1 MVEQELT
8 PKVGVIMGSDS
19 DLPIMEEALQ
29 VLDEFEIPYEVR
41 ILSAHRSPGETSAYA
56 RSGAER
62 GLKVLIAAAGW
73 AAHLAGVLAAETL
86 LPVIG
91 IPIASSPL
99 QGLDAL
105 LSTVQMPPGIP
116 VATMAIGKGGA
127 RNAAL
132 FAVQILALEEPAL
145 ERKLQCFKKKM
156 AEDIVENKSQ
166 RLEEYLDS
174 RRHKA
179 GDRSRSAG

>member
-1 MVEQELT
+1 MLEQELT
-8 PKVGVIMGSDS
+8 PKVGVVMGSDS
-19 DLPIMEEALQ
+19 DLPVVEEALQ
-29 VLDEFEIPYEVR
+29 VLDEFGVAYEVR

-56 RSGAER
+56 RGCAER

-73 AAHLAGVLAAETL
+73 AAHLAGVLAAETI

-91 IPIASSPL
+91 IPVNSSPL

-127 RNAAL
+127 RNGAF
-132 FAVQILALEEPAL
+132 FAVQILALQEPAL
-145 ERKLQCFKKKM
+145 RGKLELFRKTM
-156 AEDIVENKSQ
+156 ANDVVKNKSKK
-166 RLEEYLDS
+166 LEEYLQNRGS
-174 RRHKA
+174 ERA
-179 GDRSRSAG
+179 I

>member
-1 MVEQELT
+1 MNGQERT

-19 DLPIMEEALQ
+19 DLPVVEEALR

-56 RSGAER
+56 RQSAER

-73 AAHLAGVLAAETL
+73 AAHLAGVLAAETT

-91 IPIASSPL
+91 VPVNSSPL

-132 FAVQILALEEPAL
+132 FAIQVLALQEPAL
-145 ERKLQCFKKKM
+145 SGKLVRFKQKM
-156 AEDIVENKSQ
+156 TEDIITKKSK
-166 RLEEYLDS
+166 RLEEYLLS
-174 RRHKA
+174 REPREPE
-179 GDRSRSAG
+179 

>member
-19 DLPIMEEALQ
+19 DLPVMEEALQ

-132 FAVQILALEEPAL
+132 FAVQILALQEPAL
-145 ERKLQCFKKKM
+145 ERKLQRFKQKM

-166 RLEEYLDS
+166 RLKEYLNN

-179 GDRSRSAG
+179 GDRSGSAG

>member
-1 MVEQELT
+1 MAEQELS

-73 AAHLAGVLAAETL
+73 AAHLAGVLAAGHRHTGCFL
-86 LPVIG
+86 
-91 IPIASSPL
+91 SSARPRCTPL
-99 QGLDAL
+99 HGPDA
-105 LSTVQMPPGIP
+105 
-116 VATMAIGKGGA
+116 
-127 RNAAL
+127 
-132 FAVQILALEEPAL
+132 
-145 ERKLQCFKKKM
+145 
-156 AEDIVENKSQ
+156 
-166 RLEEYLDS
+166 
-174 RRHKA
+174 A
-179 GDRSRSAG
+179 GNPRCHHGHR

>member
-1 MVEQELT
+1 MLDQAIT

-19 DLPIMEEALQ
+19 DLPVMEETLQ
-29 VLDEFEIPYEVR
+29 VLDEFQVAYEVR

-56 RSGAER
+56 KGCAER
-62 GLKVLIAAAGW
+62 GLQVLIAGAGW
-73 AAHLAGVLAAETL
+73 AAHLAGVLAAETC

-91 IPIASSPL
+91 IPVNSSPL

-132 FAVQILALEEPAL
+132 FAVQILALQDPDL
-145 ERKLQCFKKKM
+145 WRKLELFKEKM
-156 AEDIVENKSQ
+156 TADIVRNKSK
-166 RLEEYLDS
+166 RLEDYLKS
-174 RRHKA
+174 RTSGNPVAR
-179 GDRSRSAG
+179 GQ

>member
-1 MVEQELT
+1 MVVQEHP

-19 DLPIMEEALQ
+19 DLPIVEETLR

-56 RSGAER
+56 RQCAER

-73 AAHLAGVLAAETL
+73 AAHLAGVLAAETI

-91 IPIASSPL
+91 IPVNSSPL
-99 QGLDAL
+99 HGLDAL

-132 FAVQILALEEPAL
+132 FAVQVLALQEPAL
-145 ERKLQCFKKKM
+145 SGKLERFKKKM
-156 AEDIVENKSQ
+156 TEDIVTKKSK
-166 RLEEYLDS
+166 RLEEYLLSRESRDS
-174 RRHKA
+174 E
-179 GDRSRSAG
+179 

>member
-1 MVEQELT
+1 MLEQELT

-19 DLPIMEEALQ
+19 DLPVMEEALR
-29 VLDEFEIPYEVR
+29 VLDEFGVTYEVR

-56 RSGAER
+56 RECAER
-62 GLKVLIAAAGW
+62 GLQVLIAAAGW
-73 AAHLAGVLAAETL
+73 AAHLAGVLAAETI

-91 IPIASSPL
+91 IPVNSSPL

-116 VATMAIGKGGA
+116 VATMAIGQGGA

-132 FAVQILALEEPAL
+132 FAVQILALQEPAL
-145 ERKLQCFKKKM
+145 RGKLELFKDKM
-156 AEDIVENKSQ
+156 ANDVVSNKS
-166 RLEEYLDS
+166 RKLEEYLQS
-174 RRHKA
+174 R
-179 GDRSRSAG
+179 GSRKTMESGQ